1 MIVSDKQLC
10 DCCADVDTQISYLKL
25 ILKCPTC
32 RRIHASPLTQQV
44 ITDLRITD
52 KMMVKLILDFNY
64 CVNKEIESNIEYTDE
79 FSSEDEDELENNI
92 CYRITGLM
100 YPKIERDDLINMML
114 MMNLRHLLDFS

>member
-10 DCCADVDTQISYLKL
+10 DCCADIDTNMSYLKL

-32 RRIHASPLTQQV
+32 RMIHASPLTQQV

-64 CVNKEIESNIEYTDE
+64 CVNKEIEISLDYTDE

-100 YPKIERDDLINMML
+100 YPKIEKYDLITQML
-114 MMNLRHLLDFS
+114 KMGLRNFDF

>member
-10 DCCADVDTQISYLKL
+10 DCCADIDTNMSYLKL

-32 RRIHASPLTQQV
+32 RMIYASPLTQQV

-64 CVNKEIESNIEYTDE
+64 CVNKEIEISLDYTDE

-100 YPKIERDDLINMML
+100 YPKIEKYDLITQML
-114 MMNLRHLLDFS
+114 KMGLRNFDF